1 MSTKK
6 QITKT
11 LILEEIKNKFD
22 SNSYEKF
29 IFELRRL
36 ASKDG
41 SKNDYVFTVEK
52 MYNYVDFDFENL
64 EFLSKL
70 FKTKKI
76 NIGSRWSSAGC
87 DTCDYGSRYVVD
99 IYILESE
106 IDVAEMK

>member
-11 LILEEIKNKFD
+11 LLLEEIENKFD
-22 SNSYEKF
+22 SKAYEKPSF
-29 IFELRRL
+29 KLRKL
-36 ASKDG
+36 VSKD
-41 SKNDYVFTVEK
+41 SNKNDYVFTVEK

-76 NIGSRWSSAGC
+76 NIGSKWSSAGC
-87 DTCDYGSRYVVD
+87 DTCDYGSRYVMD
-99 IYILESE
+99 LYILESE
-106 IDVAEMK
+106 IEVTELK